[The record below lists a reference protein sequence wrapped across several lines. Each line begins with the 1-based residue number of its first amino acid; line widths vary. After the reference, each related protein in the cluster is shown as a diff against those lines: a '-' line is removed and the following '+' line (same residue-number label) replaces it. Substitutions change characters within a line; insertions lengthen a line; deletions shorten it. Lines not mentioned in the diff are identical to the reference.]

1 MVAAFLIVVL
11 FAGGF
16 PFLAVVCHEWRPAR
30 PWFEYVLIPSPGYA
44 AVMAFDAPAR
54 TSPFNH
60 FYPSV
65 IFTHVLS
72 WLLLLAAS
80 FIVPRTWQDKAL
92 TAEEVRRRERVNRIR
107 LGSSEARRGF
117 RRSLLE
123 VNPFYWLVAR
133 HRTKP
138 LAVWALLALAGFIW
152 TLGLVFDPRD
162 WKHEA
167 AYIWTAVLL
176 HTALKCWVAT
186 EASRRFSLDRQSG
199 ALELLLSTPLP
210 VKDIMRGQWLGLERQ
225 FVGPV
230 FVVLLADFVFCLA
243 GPDTTEMVI
252 FWVVL
257 MIVFVADLITLAW
270 VGMWRGL
277 NSRRP
282 NRAAAAAL
290 VRVLVLPWML
300 FLLTLTLVGV
310 WNLFRGWDAQAGL
323 WFALM
328 VALAVDAFFGLPA
341 RRRLLTEFREVA
353 TQRFEVRGGK
363 SG

>member
-1 MVAAFLIVVL
+1 
-11 FAGGF
+11 
-16 PFLAVVCHEWRPAR
+16 
-30 PWFEYVLIPSPGYA
+30 
-44 AVMAFDAPAR
+44 
-54 TSPFNH
+54 
-60 FYPSV
+60 
-65 IFTHVLS
+65 LS

-152 TLGLVFDPRD
+152 TLGLVFDPQD

-167 AYIWTAVLL
+167 AYIWTAVLV
-176 HTALKCWVAT
+176 HTALKFWVAT

-210 VKDIMRGQWLGLERQ
+210 VKDIVRGQWLGLERQ

-230 FVVLLADFVFCLA
+230 FAVLLADFIFCLA
-243 GPDTTEMVI
+243 GPDSTEMVI

-310 WNLFRGWDAQAGL
+310 WNLFRGWDAPAGL
-323 WFALM
+323 WFALV

-341 RRRLLTEFREVA
+341 RRRLLAQFREVA